1 MAADY
6 IIALRPREWSVDGLG
21 KAIAEVTKVPVCDQ
35 QLVPDT
41 NWKPIQ
47 ELSPGSGETE
57 PVEMMSKH
65 PLDYY
70 DIKPG
75 SKMNDNPGSRSNI
88 VSVPSS
94 CAMAIS

>member
-21 KAIAEVTKVPVCDQ
+21 KAIAEVTKIPVCDQ

-41 NWKPIQ
+41 SWKKQPN
-47 ELSPGSGETE
+47 E
-57 PVEMMSKH
+57 PNEMMSKH